1 MQRSLS
7 PFAPLVASLVAP
19 PAWPA
24 WGAWAGSIVMMAGCT
39 PTLDWRE
46 VRPVD
51 GVVALFPCKPTA
63 LTREVTL
70 AGQVVPLAL
79 HACSAGGQ
87 TWGVAVADVRDPAR
101 VGRTLDELRSS
112 AASNLGAASAQP
124 LPLQAPGATPN
135 PSAAREAL
143 EGRAPDGRI
152 LAGQVAVFVRGTLV
166 VQATVLGPALPAEAV
181 ETFFG
186 GLRAQ

>member
-7 PFAPLVASLVAP
+7 SFASLVAP

-24 WGAWAGSIVMMAGCT
+24 WAVGAGSIVMLAACT

-46 VRPVD
+46 VRPAD
-51 GVVALFPCKPTA
+51 GVTALFPCKPTA

-101 VGRTLDELRSS
+101 VGRTLDELRTS

-124 LPLQAPGATPN
+124 LPLQVPGATPN

-143 EGRAPDGRI
+143 EGRAPDGRM
-152 LAGQVAVFVRGTLV
+152 LTGQVAVFARGTLV

-181 ETFFG
+181 DTFFG